1 MNRNTK
7 LSDILQGNME
17 SLKSAWQN
25 TEAAGDFEPIPAGTY
40 EARLM
45 DGELFQSR
53 HGTPGYK
60 LTFEIAEG
68 DGDAG
73 SEKYAGRRYWHD
85 LWLTPA
91 AMPMTKRD
99 LAKLGV
105 SDFAQLERPLSAVLR
120 VKLRLAV
127 RRDDDGN
134 TYNRVQ
140 RFDVLG
146 IDEPEK
152 DPFDDAHGEAFDTDA
167 GACPGATEGAEQ

>member
-1 MNRNTK
+1 MNHNTK
-7 LSDILQGNME
+7 LSDILQGNLE
-17 SLKSAWQN
+17 SIKSAWQN
-25 TEAAGDFEPIPAGTY
+25 TEAAGDFSSEPIPAGTY
-40 EARLM
+40 DARLIA
-45 DGELFQSR
+45 GELFQSR

-68 DGDAG
+68 D
-73 SEKYAGRRYWHD
+73 YTGRRCWHD

-105 SDFAQLERPLSAVLR
+105 NDFAQLERPLPAVLR

-152 DPFDDAHGEAFDTDA
+152 DAFDTDA
-167 GACPGATEGAEQ
+167 GACPEPADGAEQ

>member
-1 MNRNTK
+1 MNKHSK
-7 LSDILQGNME
+7 LTDILNGE
-17 SLKSAWQN
+17 FDSLRNAWQN
-25 TEAAGDFEPIPAGTY
+25 TEAAGDFSNEPIPAGTY

-68 DGDAG
+68 DPDAG
-73 SEKYAGRRYWHD
+73 SGKYAGRRCWHD

-105 SDFAQLERPLSAVLR
+105 SDFAQLERPLPAVLR

-134 TYNRVQ
+134 TYNRVK

-152 DPFDDAHGEAFDTDA
+152 DPFDDAHDGALDTD
-167 GACPGATEGAEQ
+167 TGAEQ

>member
-1 MNRNTK
+1 VNHNTK

-25 TEAAGDFEPIPAGTY
+25 TEAAGDFSTEPIPAGTY

-68 DGDAG
+68 DPDAG
-73 SEKYAGRRYWHD
+73 SEKYANRRCWHD

-105 SDFAQLERPLSAVLR
+105 SDFAQLERPLPAVLR

-140 RFDVLG
+140 RFDVVG

-152 DPFDDAHGEAFDTDA
+152 DAFDTDA
-167 GACPGATEGAEQ
+167 GACPEPAEGAEQ

>member
-1 MNRNTK
+1 MNHHTK

-25 TEAAGDFEPIPAGTY
+25 TKAAGDFEPIPAGTY

-68 DGDAG
+68 
-73 SEKYAGRRYWHD
+73 EYANRRCWHD

-105 SDFAQLERPLSAVLR
+105 SDFAQLEGPLPAVLR

-140 RFDVLG
+140 HFDVLG

-152 DPFDDAHGEAFDTDA
+152 DAFDTDA
-167 GACPGATEGAEQ
+167 GACPEPAEGAEQ

>member
-1 MNRNTK
+1 MLSNKEVLTMNKHSK
-7 LSDILQGNME
+7 LTDILNGE
-17 SLKSAWQN
+17 FDSLRNAWQN

-60 LTFEIAEG
+60 LTFVIAEG
-68 DGDAG
+68 
-73 SEKYAGRRYWHD
+73 EYANRRCWHD

-105 SDFAQLERPLSAVLR
+105 NDFAQLERPLPAVLR

-152 DPFDDAHGEAFDTDA
+152 DPFDTDT
-167 GACPGATEGAEQ
+167 GAEQ